1 MREFWRRVIEN
12 RKIILSAIISD
23 REKFDFASVRTF
35 DDEVVGMIDTGATAS
50 CFASEYARKFLND
63 HRNKYDRFN
72 ITLRTADGR
81 QHTTVGKVTTTVTFR
96 GLSREIQFLIIP
108 NLTQNLYLGVDFV
121 RAFNLAKDLFSDR
134 SLSLGNESFNE
145 MDCDDNVHKLNFTE
159 QRKLDEA
166 INSFPSYSKSG
177 LGRTS
182 LVTHVIDTGE
192 NKPIKQR
199 HFAVSPAIEKL
210 LFDEIDRR
218 RD

>member
-1 MREFWRRVIEN
+1 MREFWRKVIEN

-121 RAFNLAKDLFSDR
+121 RAFNLANDLFSDR
-134 SLSLGNESFNE
+134 SLSLGNESLNE
-145 MDCDDNVHKLNFTE
+145 MDCEDNVHKLNLTE

-166 INSFPSYSKSG
+166 INSFPSYSKSD

-182 LVTHVIDTGE
+182 LVTYVIDTGE

-199 HFAVSPAIEKL
+199 HFVISPAIEKL
-210 LFDEIDRR
+210 LLKK
-218 RD
+218 